1 MMNTFSNTIK
11 TIFGLAH
18 SNGKAFTKKVKNQNQ
33 NLSQRLFLLLTG
45 FLVSQF
51 FLLNILHS
59 QHPLGGW
66 VTPFSSISTMS
77 LLSIVLLTIIVCLV
91 ALWRSA
97 SDTATKKVK
106 TNNYSKPATFM
117 SVSPE

>member
-1 MMNTFSNTIK
+1 MGITMNTISK
-11 TIFGLAH
+11 TILSLPHTVSTAL
-18 SNGKAFTKKVKNQNQ
+18 TKISKRKLPQEF
-33 NLSQRLFLLLTG
+33 LFLLTG

-59 QHPLGGW
+59 QNPQGGW
-66 VTPFSSISTMS
+66 ITPFGTVSTLS
-77 LLSIVLLTIIVCLV
+77 LITTVLLAIITCLV

-97 SDTATKKVK
+97 SKTEIATRK
-106 TNNYSKPATFM
+106 TETKSYSKPATFM